1 MARPRTFDEAE
12 ALDAAVECFWRRG
25 LEAASIRDLAAEMG
39 VNCPS
44 LYNAF
49 GDKRALFALALE
61 RYAARNL
68 RERLRQLEAEPSAK
82 SAIRGFMDGI
92 IERSLAEPGQR
103 GCFIVNAALDAPPGD
118 PELCLM
124 LAGYLQ
130 EIEAFLRGRLES
142 ARAAGEIPAAID
154 TQAAAR
160 LFLGLALG
168 IRGTAR
174 TRPDRALLESMAR
187 TALAILDHPTP
198 GSMKGTT

>member
-12 ALDAAVECFWRRG
+12 ALDAAVECFWRHG

-68 RERLRQLEAEPSAK
+68 RERIRQLEAEPSAK
-82 SAIRGFMDGI
+82 SAIRSFMKGI
-92 IERSLAEPGQR
+92 IERSLADPGQR
-103 GCFIVNAALDAPPGD
+103 GCLIINAALEAPPGD
-118 PELCLM
+118 PELCLT

-130 EIEAFLRGRLES
+130 EIEAFLRGRLEC
-142 ARAAGEIPAAID
+142 ARAAGEIPATID
-154 TQAAAR
+154 TDAAAR
-160 LFLGLALG
+160 LFLGLVLG

-187 TALAILDHPTP
+187 SALAILDHPKP
-198 GSMKGTT
+198 DGMKGTT